1 MNPREVL
8 LVDDDPEL
16 RKIIASNLEHAGF
29 SVHTASDGV
38 EALAALSEQP
48 TDIVILDVMMPKI
61 DGIEATRRIRANTDA
76 RIKLTPIILLTARS
90 EEADRIAGLEAGAD
104 DYVTKPFSNLELIA
118 RVRAQLRRVDS
129 DAALSPTTRLPGNL
143 FIEQE
148 LRRRI
153 DSNDPF
159 AVLYIDADHFKA
171 YNDVYGFGHGDTI
184 IRFIAHTIVDAIR
197 TQGGP
202 EDFVGHIGG
211 DDFVAI
217 TQDEHVDAVATAIL
231 EAFDRGIRKYY
242 NERDARTGYI
252 ETRDRRGSLDRFPIM
267 TLSIAALSNKVRPLT
282 DYGQIGEIAAELKSK
297 AKAIPGSSFVK
308 DRRLA

>member
-16 RKIIASNLEHAGF
+16 RKIIAGNLEHAGF
-29 SVHTASDGV
+29 SVHTASDGL

-104 DYVTKPFSNLELIA
+104 DYITKPFSNLELIA

-197 TQGGP
+197 TNGGP

-217 TQDEHVDAVATAIL
+217 TEDEHVDAVATAIL
-231 EAFDRGIRKYY
+231 EAFDRGIRKHY
-242 NERDARTGYI
+242 NERDSHAGYI

-267 TLSIAALSNKVRPLT
+267 TLSIAALSNEVRSLT
-282 DYGQIGEIAAELKSK
+282 DYGQIGEIAAELKGK

-308 DRRLA
+308 DRRQA